1 MLFVYQTRTLCAGR
15 RVYKDMKKWNFK
27 LGKLLT
33 PLAAVALLITTVS
46 VNTCC
51 TLVCYQPE
59 LPKEA
64 RKLRRF

>member
-1 MLFVYQTRTLCAGR
+1 
-15 RVYKDMKKWNFK
+15 MKKWNFK

-51 TLVCYQPE
+51 SLVCYQPE

-64 RKLRRF
+64 RKLRKF